1 MQDIP
6 ALLPQPKAVAAVLN
20 RPVNELP
27 TLPVVALKLLK
38 LTSDV
43 QSSSQDLARV
53 VETDPALTA
62 KVLRI
67 INSAAYALPRKISS
81 VQQAVVL
88 LGFSTIRTL
97 ALEVTLFEQLVPAR
111 HGLAFDRIFFWRHC
125 LSVAGLSM
133 AFAESLGHP
142 EPQEV
147 YVAGLLH
154 DIGKIILDVYG
165 RISYREFLNNI
176 SRSEGLLVEEER
188 TLIGLS
194 HDEVGAFFCAEWDIP
209 QGIILAIR
217 FHHQRFGH
225 LNLPADQAL
234 LVASVALANFITW
247 TQGNGSVNLLGH
259 PILQPEVEEII
270 DLERVNLQAMIRRM
284 EQEVKSA
291 ADFYQFSFPTPEE
304 LRENMLRTNL
314 RLARMNTRFYYA
326 REDEHNEALSDLTR
340 MRASLTSPH
349 RSLDPEEIITA
360 TLTSIHRDFNF
371 DRLYLMRIDQD
382 SRSLQITN
390 VLDTVASGVDLA
402 SCSLAITPLSG
413 TLLGCLRNREPVLIS
428 GADSGETE
436 ALAKLQAREIGLVP
450 FANNNRILG
459 LIGMDNSRSGE
470 PIRPSA
476 LQAVAIVANEL
487 GMALE
492 NARRFA
498 EVSLR
503 ASIDGLTGLNNR
515 TALDA
520 MLAEAF
526 AAASAAG
533 TPLSLAMFDV
543 DHFKKFND
551 RFGHQAGDSVLELL
565 AATAR
570 KLSRPSDQVG
580 RYGGEEF
587 LIILNHTDHNEAL
600 HFAERLRREIEK
612 LGVLLG
618 KRFPDTPLTVSVGV
632 SSLNP
637 TVENS
642 RQLVALADQ
651 ALYRA
656 KHDGRNR
663 VAGQTSSKA

>member
-1 MQDIP
+1 VQEIP
-6 ALLPQPKAVAAVLN
+6 SLLPQPKTVATVLD

-27 TLPVVALKLLK
+27 SLPVVALKLLK
-38 LTSDV
+38 LTSDI
-43 QSSSQDLARV
+43 QSSSLDLARV

-97 ALEVTLFEQLVPAR
+97 ALEVTLFEQLVPSQ

-125 LSVAGLSM
+125 LSVAALSM

-165 RISYREFLNNI
+165 RISYRDFLNNNI
-176 SRSEGLLVEEER
+176 SRSDGLLVEEER
-188 TLIGLS
+188 ALIGLS
-194 HDEVGAFFCAEWDIP
+194 HDEVGAFFCSEWDIP

-217 FHHQRFGH
+217 LHHQRFSH
-225 LNLPADQAL
+225 LNLSADQAL
-234 LVASVALANFITW
+234 LVASVSLANFIAW
-247 TQGNGSVNLLGH
+247 TQKNGSVNLLGH

-270 DLERVNLQAMIRRM
+270 DLERLNLQEMIRRM
-284 EQEVKSA
+284 DQEIKSA
-291 ADFYQFSFPTPEE
+291 ADFYQFSFPSLEE
-304 LRENMLRTNL
+304 LRENLLRTNL

-326 REDEHNEALSDLTR
+326 REQEQNEVNSELTR

-349 RSLDPEEIITA
+349 RSLDSEEIITS
-360 TLTSIHRDFNF
+360 TLTSIHRDFDL
-371 DRLYLMRIDQD
+371 DRLYLMRVDQE

-390 VLDTVASGVDLA
+390 ALDTVDSGVDLTA
-402 SCSLAITPLSG
+402 CTLAINPLSG
-413 TLLGCLRNREPVLIS
+413 ALLSSLRNREPVLIT

-436 ALAKLQAREIGLVP
+436 ALNKLRAREVGLVP
-450 FANNNRILG
+450 FANNNRVLG
-459 LIGMDNSRSGE
+459 LIGMDNCRSGK
-470 PIRPSA
+470 PIRPGA

-487 GMALE
+487 GMALG

-498 EVSLR
+498 EVSRR
-503 ASIDGLTGLNNR
+503 ATMDGLTGVSNR
-515 TALDA
+515 DALDA
-520 MLAEAF
+520 MLVKAYTAATAEA
-526 AAASAAG
+526 

-551 RFGHQAGDSVLELL
+551 RFGHQAGDSILELL
-565 AATAR
+565 GATAR
-570 KLSRPSDQVG
+570 KLTRPSDQVG

-587 LIILNHTDHNEAL
+587 LIILNRTGYEEGLN
-600 HFAERLRREIEK
+600 FAERLRREIEK
-612 LGVLLG
+612 LGILLG
-618 KRFPDTPLTVSVGV
+618 KRFPGTPLTVSVGV
-632 SSLNP
+632 SSLTP
-637 TVENS
+637 AVES
-642 RQLVALADQ
+642 PRQLVALADQ

-656 KHDGRNR
+656 KENGRNR
-663 VAGQTSSKA
+663 VAGQPAA